1 MVDEESQGTTVGAP
15 TQAGQPREERLQF
28 FRSRV
33 AKIFATVMQDEESIS
48 LRELLTH
55 VNEGLPTDSLFG
67 TSEATEICQIMGDND
82 ELMISEGT
90 VYKV

>member
-1 MVDEESQGTTVGAP
+1 MLSLPFSV
-15 TQAGQPREERLQF
+15 QF

-33 AKIFATVMQDEESIS
+33 AKIFATVMQDEESMFLKDI
-48 LRELLTH
+48 LTH

-67 TSEATEICQIMGDND
+67 TAEATEICQIMGDND
-82 ELMISEGT
+82 ELMISEGI

>member
-1 MVDEESQGTTVGAP
+1 
-15 TQAGQPREERLQF
+15 
-28 FRSRV
+28 
-33 AKIFATVMQDEESIS
+33 MQDEESIS